1 MPHFNSSRF
10 MWYILRISEWLTP
23 THFSSLVIIMLNLI
37 NPNGLNCLIST
48 FIIVS
53 MYKFDWFA
61 ALERY
66 FTHLTWIVPKMKRV
80 DFITYPKKVAI
91 IVCSNDKT
99 IGVNDEFDCLNS
111 FARENSSFVFT
122 MHTVATALELEV
134 ILNTSDA
141 NIFHFVGHSSSGV
154 MAIGDKTLLSHLS
167 LAARLKDSFVEL
179 ILFNA
184 CSTAVE
190 MGELSRNSDIIT
202 IGTTAM
208 ISKEQAI
215 SFSLSFYYK
224 LGTPNQV
231 TGAYRSLKETV
242 DQLATSL
249 NSADKAAFVEQ
260 WPVIRK
266 VDPDHSYL
274 KLIPS
279 SLKSDHAKVQLYW
292 QILNRAIQPN
302 IFCTF
307 TFKGKISKKVLQA
320 CGIQYELNSIWEAG
334 GLSDLIEFKNLAH
347 ARPRVITGVS
357 EERDASYFLNY
368 YRAISN
374 HIYGPCLFAVTDG
387 LVYYYDKKTWLPYRS
402 ARDIMVYSKDPA
414 PWEGFED

>member
-1 MPHFNSSRF
+1 
-10 MWYILRISEWLTP
+10 
-23 THFSSLVIIMLNLI
+23 
-37 NPNGLNCLIST
+37 
-48 FIIVS
+48 
-53 MYKFDWFA
+53 MYKYDWFA

-66 FTHLTWIVPKMKRV
+66 FTHLTWIVPKMKSV
-80 DFITYPKKVAI
+80 DFIIYPKKVAI

-111 FARENSSFVFT
+111 FAKENSSFIFT
-122 MHTVATALELEV
+122 MHTVTTTHELEI

-141 NIFHFVGHSSSGV
+141 NILHFVGHSSSGV
-154 MAIGDKTLLSHLS
+154 MAIGDKIILSHLS
-167 LAARLKDSFVEL
+167 LASRLKDSFVEI

-190 MGELSRNSDIIT
+190 MGALSRNSDIIT

-208 ISKEQAI
+208 ISKQQAI
-215 SFSLSFYYK
+215 SFSWSFYFK
-224 LGTPNQV
+224 LGTPSKV
-231 TGAYRSLKETV
+231 TGAYRSLKETI

-260 WPVIRK
+260 WPSVTRR
-266 VDPDHSYL
+266 VDPDRSYM

-279 SLKSDHAKVQLYW
+279 SLKSDHTKVQLYW
-292 QILNRAIQPN
+292 QILSRAIQPN

-307 TFKGKISKKVLQA
+307 TFKGKMSKKVLQA

-334 GLSDLIEFKNLAH
+334 GLPDLIEFKNLAH
-347 ARPRVITGVS
+347 GRPRVITGVS
-357 EERDASYFLNY
+357 EERDANYFLNY
-368 YRAISN
+368 YRVISN

-402 ARDIMVYSKDPA
+402 ARDIKFYSKDPA